1 MSAPLSLHPLT
12 FLEDG
17 DEVVIGRRDI
27 DSYAYFPPDGAALV
41 RQLGAGRSPAQA
53 ATWYR
58 ETYGEAIDIDEIVA
72 TLRELGFVRDDDD
85 ADAGGPPA
93 AVRPLRWQGL
103 GRAVF
108 SPLAWVLYATA
119 IAAAAV
125 VCLHDRALV
134 PSAGDVLFTDS
145 LLIAGVTLFAGQ
157 ILLTLVHESLHVLAG
172 RRLGLN
178 TSLRIS
184 RRLYYV
190 VFETRL
196 DGLVSV
202 PRRQRYLVIL
212 AGLLADVLVV
222 SAFVLV
228 AAMTSGTLRGL
239 CLALAF
245 TTLPR
250 IMWQFLFHLRTDI
263 YYLVTTALGLDDLD
277 AAARQRLRELL
288 RRPEAGAGVRVFGDR
303 DRSAARWYAP
313 LIVVGHAW
321 SVAMLV
327 LVVIPLATHFLGP
340 ALRWLSGEPAG
351 SQTLGSAVLLSF
363 TLFELSVALAVA
375 LRERR
380 ANRRSAGSFA

>member
-41 RQLGAGRSPAQA
+41 RRLGEGRPPAEVA
-53 ATWYR
+53 AWYR
-58 ETYGEAIDIDEIVA
+58 ETYGEAVDIDEIVA
-72 TLRELGFVRDDDD
+72 TLRELGFVRDVD
-85 ADAGGPPA
+85 APPA
-93 AVRPLRWQGL
+93 VERPLRWQGV
-103 GRAVF
+103 GRALF
-108 SPLAWVLYATA
+108 SPLAMALYATA
-119 IAAAAV
+119 IVAAAV
-125 VCLHDRALV
+125 ACLRDPGLLPA
-134 PSAGDVLFTDS
+134 AGHVRFTDS
-145 LLIAGVTLFAGQ
+145 LLIAGLTLFFGQ
-157 ILLTLVHESLHVLAG
+157 IALTLVHESFHVLAG

-178 TSLRIS
+178 TSVRIS

-222 SAFVLV
+222 CALIGV
-228 AAMTSGTLRGL
+228 AATTSGTAHGL

-250 IMWQFLFHLRTDI
+250 IMWQFFFYLRTDV
-263 YYLVTTALGLDDLD
+263 YYLATTALGLDDLD
-277 AAARQRLRELL
+277 GAARQRLRELA
-288 RRPEAGAGVRVFGDR
+288 RRAPSDRSFSER
-303 DRSAARWYAP
+303 DRRAAGWYAP
-313 LIVVGHAW
+313 LMVAGYAL
-321 SVAMLV
+321 SVTMLV
-327 LVVIPLATHFLGP
+327 LVVVPLAAHFFGP

-351 SQTLGSAVLLSF
+351 SQVLGSAVLLGI
-363 TLFELSVALAVA
+363 TLFELSLAFAVA

-380 ANRRSAGSFA
+380 ANRLSAGSFA

>member
-1 MSAPLSLHPLT
+1 MHPLS

-41 RQLGAGRSPAQA
+41 RQLGDGRSPAQA

-58 ETYGEAIDIDEIVA
+58 ETYGELIDIDEVVA
-72 TLRELGFVRDDDD
+72 TLRELGFVRDAEAD
-85 ADAGGPPA
+85 ADADARPAA
-93 AVRPLRWQGL
+93 AVRPPRWQRL

-108 SPLAWVLYATA
+108 SPLAWALYAIA
-119 IAAAAV
+119 IAAAAIA
-125 VCLHDRALV
+125 CLRDPALV
-134 PSAGDVLFTDS
+134 PSAAHVLFTDS
-145 LLIAGVTLFAGQ
+145 LLIAGVTLFVGQ
-157 ILLTLVHESLHVLAG
+157 ILLTLVHESFHVLAG

-178 TSLRIS
+178 TSVGIS
-184 RRLYYV
+184 RRMYYV

-212 AGLLADVLVV
+212 AGLVADVLVV
-222 SAFVLV
+222 CAFVL
-228 AAMTSGTLRGL
+228 AAATTSGMLRGL

-277 AAARQRLRELL
+277 AAARQRLRELV
-288 RRPEAGAGVRVFGDR
+288 RRPAAAGNTRVFGDR
-303 DRSAARWYAP
+303 DRRAARWYAP
-313 LIVVGHAW
+313 LMVVGYAW
-321 SVAMLV
+321 SLTMLV
-327 LVVIPLATHFLGP
+327 LVVIPLATHFFGP

-351 SQTLGSAVLLSF
+351 SQTLGSAVLLSL
-363 TLFELSVALAVA
+363 TLFELSLALAVA

-380 ANRRSAGSFA
+380 ANRLSAGSLA